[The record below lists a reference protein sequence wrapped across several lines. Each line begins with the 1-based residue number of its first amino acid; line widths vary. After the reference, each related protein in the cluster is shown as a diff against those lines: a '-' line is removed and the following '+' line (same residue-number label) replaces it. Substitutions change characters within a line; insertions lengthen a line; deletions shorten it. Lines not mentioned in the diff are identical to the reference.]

1 MRIDFTSAQ
10 QGRDFTSTQQER
22 QTLPPPKRQ
31 TLPPP
36 NQAVEEEIK
45 SRVEGD
51 EEMVE
56 MGHAQPGRRD
66 DVPTLLVT
74 EQEDPARHVL
84 VDQPQLDGLQSAKE
98 VSENVD
104 RSIV

>member
-10 QGRDFTSTQQER
+10 QGKRLYLHPTRKTDFTSSQ
-22 QTLPPPKRQ
+22 RQ

-98 VSENVD
+98 VSEKVD

>member
-1 MRIDFTSAQ
+1 
-10 QGRDFTSTQQER
+10 
-22 QTLPPPKRQ
+22 
-31 TLPPP
+31 
-36 NQAVEEEIK
+36 
-45 SRVEGD
+45 
-51 EEMVE
+51 MVE